1 MSYQNFALAIIA
13 LPNGKYRIEMQSPV
27 GEASVEAD
35 SPFTPDEITLAL
47 QIFSRE
53 QRISHQDEL
62 NAARDFGQRLFKF
75 TLQSSSEISN
85 AYFAS
90 LRDATGDGL
99 RIRLTVDQAGAL
111 SSLPWEFLRDPANDF
126 LALSRRTPIVRYT
139 QQLDV
144 RPPAAITLPLRVL
157 VMISAPSDFPALD
170 VEGEWQ
176 RLQDATA
183 PLRDKGLL
191 LLERLDTAT
200 LIALQRRLRD
210 ADYHI
215 FHYIGHSDY
224 DAGSQQGV
232 LVFES
237 EREPGKAQIISGEAL
252 SRELA
257 EESTVRLVVLNSCH
271 SANRPPDDALAGIS
285 SGLVT
290 RGIPAVVAMQFAI
303 SDVAAKAFA
312 EEFYRAIAEL
322 LPIDASTSEGRRAI
336 ANRVGNNEWA
346 TPVLFM
352 RSDDGI
358 LFKPAAETVT
368 TAPPPSPATATPL
381 SPPPTVHSHRLV
393 LAAAGIIIVL
403 MLAAFGVAR
412 LIIPPLP
419 LATPTPAALPDLQVG
434 AVRVAPRNPAP
445 GQIFILSITI
455 TNAGKADSGPFK
467 WAWDAS
473 TTQPFMTNSL
483 SGDVDN
489 IPPGVSK
496 NISFPFSYG
505 WWGTYSS
512 QLRVDSDTRVVESD
526 ESNNFKFLE
535 VDMALQ
541 PFVVD
546 FSLLPSNQLV
556 EPPMTLAQDTF
567 ASWNLDFAVDASSNP
582 ACANTPLELVDQG
595 EDVLLTVGSDNA
607 ACKNL
612 PISIT
617 ILRAPVSAATA
628 EIIPVADGSA
638 TYAYYG
644 DADGKQVLFQSQPV
658 PLQAGQVTQL
668 APNDT
673 TRRAIRRIEI
683 SVPGQQI
690 QLTRL
695 MFSPPNS

>member
-1 MSYQNFALAIIA
+1 MSYQNFALEIVA
-13 LPNGKYRIEMQSPV
+13 LPNGKYRIEIKSPV

-35 SPFTPDEITLAL
+35 SPFTPDEITRYL

-53 QRISHQDEL
+53 QRVSRQDEL
-62 NAARDFGQRLFKF
+62 AAARDFGQRLFKF
-75 TLQSSSEISN
+75 LLQSSSEISN

-90 LRDATGDGL
+90 LRDASGDGL

-144 RPPAAITLPLRVL
+144 RPPAAITMPLRVL

-176 RLQDATA
+176 RLQDATS

-191 LLERLDTAT
+191 ELERLDTAT
-200 LIALQRRLRD
+200 LIALQRRLRE

-237 EREPGKAQIISGEAL
+237 ERDTSKAQIISGEAL

-271 SANRPPDDALAGIS
+271 SANRPPDDTLAGIS

-303 SDVAAKAFA
+303 SDGAAKAFA
-312 EEFYRAIAEL
+312 EEFYRAISEL
-322 LPIDASTSEGRRAI
+322 LPMDAAVSEGRRAI
-336 ANRVGNNEWA
+336 ANRIGNNEWA

-368 TAPPPSPATATPL
+368 TAPLPATA
-381 SPPPTVHSHRLV
+381 PPYYRRVV
-393 LAAAGIIIVL
+393 FGAAALIIVL
-403 MLAAFGVAR
+403 MLAIFGVAR
-412 LIIPPLP
+412 LLLPPLP
-419 LATPTPAALPDLQVG
+419 PVSPTVSALPDLQIG
-434 AVRVAPRNPAP
+434 AVRIAPRNPAP

-455 TNAGKADSGPFK
+455 TNAGKADSGPFE

-473 TTQPFMTNSL
+473 TSAPFMTNSL

-505 WWGTYSS
+505 WWGAYSS

-546 FSLLPSNQLV
+546 FSLLPSNQMV
-556 EPPMTLAQDTF
+556 EPPLTLDQDTF
-567 ASWNLDFAVDASSNP
+567 VNWNLDFAVVAGSNA
-582 ACANTPLELVDQG
+582 ACTNAPLELVDQG
-595 EDVLLTVGSDNA
+595 EDVLLTIGGSNA
-607 ACKNL
+607 TCKTL

-617 ILRAPVSAATA
+617 ILRGPVSGATA
-628 EIIPVADGSA
+628 EIVPVADGSA
-638 TYAYYG
+638 TYTYYG
-644 DADGKQVLFQSQPV
+644 DAEGKQVLFQSQPV
-658 PLQAGQVTQL
+658 PLQAGQVAQL
-668 APNDT
+668 TPSDT
-673 TRRAIRRIEI
+673 TKRAIRRIDI
-683 SVPGQQI
+683 SVPGQPI